1 MWCPLWDQWSSWDH
15 RWRATRSDSPR
26 FTTADTE
33 LRAHTL
39 HSPSLPIIVVMVIRR
54 SLITLGG
61 WIEIQVTNNVS
72 QSKYTWSSLSSNMAC
87 CDTATL
93 TFMCLPACFS
103 TQVTDMMQK
112 ALFDF
117 LKHRFE
123 GRWVKKLHD
132 NLCQVWFFFF
142 LNNLFFSLLASDCRI
157 SITRV
162 TADLSLAK
170 RSVLNKRPIMERSNT
185 RSSLGDCQQQS
196 SVTASNGVSICA
208 IKCKCVLC
216 SSWGPEWDREDIWAR
231 QNPAAGDP
239 GRGHY
244 QPSRTARQNLPRSH
258 HRLR

>member
-1 MWCPLWDQWSSWDH
+1 MCRSPNTHGPHWAVIWRAATLQLWHLCVYLNVFPH
-15 RWRATRSDSPR
+15 RWQIWCRKP
-26 FTTADTE
+26 
-33 LRAHTL
+33 
-39 HSPSLPIIVVMVIRR
+39 
-54 SLITLGG
+54 
-61 WIEIQVTNNVS
+61 
-72 QSKYTWSSLSSNMAC
+72 C
-87 CDTATL
+87 L
-93 TFMCLPACFS
+93 TFWN
-103 TQVTDMMQK
+103 TDLREGEWRNCMITC
-112 ALFDF
+112 ARFD
-117 LKHRFE
+117 
-123 GRWVKKLHD
+123 
-132 NLCQVWFFFF
+132 FFFF